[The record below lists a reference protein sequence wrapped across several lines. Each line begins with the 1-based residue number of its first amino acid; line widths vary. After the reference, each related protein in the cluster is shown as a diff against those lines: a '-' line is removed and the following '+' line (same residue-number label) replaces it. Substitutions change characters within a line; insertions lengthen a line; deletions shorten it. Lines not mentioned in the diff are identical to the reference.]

1 MTTRKGPNESAT
13 EFSIGTHKKGNDG
26 NMWKIITTTAGIR
39 RWKKVSGNTN
49 SKTKKNKKTKQN
61 KTKKSND
68 ISLEKLKQLK
78 KQYNVETTGSKKEI
92 AEGLYRVS
100 GHNMDNKDLE
110 LIMPLLPQKE
120 QKIIGKKINIRINN
134 PITNYKGMWKPLP
147 KPLNKMTRNE
157 LVHHLRSF
165 KDAWEKNTGRNQDL
179 SDERLKRE
187 TTSSLRNLLKWYY
200 SDSSKMMAE
209 DYLR

>member
-1 MTTRKGPNESAT
+1 MPVFLGPVYYPGSANSACLGGNTIKPIAALNIFGGRMNVGTLVYRTGFNSSYNYNNWYLLMRGDYFWEPPKGFNESRLT
-13 EFSIGTHKKGNDG
+13 Y
-26 NMWKIITTTAGIR
+26 
-39 RWKKVSGNTN
+39 V
-49 SKTKKNKKTKQN
+49 
-61 KTKKSND
+61 
-68 ISLEKLKQLK
+68 
-78 KQYNVETTGSKKEI
+78 VTTGSKKEI

-200 SDSSKMMAE
+200 SDSSKIMAE